1 MIPNKLGPT
10 KGVRLII
17 PNGLTLPEVLIS
29 VVIVGILSAIAVPN
43 YMNTIKS
50 TRQKDVANQIA
61 NIQTSISAYRE
72 EFLTSPTSWDAL
84 SRVIP
89 VSTNNGSAKGTT
101 FTPISSPNGGY
112 YTITVSTSNNLI
124 SLTAT
129 PQATTSAAWDIKSC
143 LNTQTGLSDINLG
156 NGTTPAAMPVCT

>member
-1 MIPNKLGPT
+1 MNGDTT
-10 KGVRLII
+10 KGF
-17 PNGLTLPEVLIS
+17 TLVEALVCVAVL
-29 VVIVGILSAIAVPN
+29 GILSAIAIPN
-43 YMNTIKS
+43 YMNAIKS

-72 EFLTSPTSWDAL
+72 EFLASPTSWDAL
-84 SRVIP
+84 SRVSP
-89 VSTNNGSAKGTT
+89 VSTNNGSAKGTS

-129 PQATTSAAWDIKSC
+129 PQASTSEAWNIKSC

>member
-1 MIPNKLGPT
+1 MNGDTT
-10 KGVRLII
+10 KGF
-17 PNGLTLPEVLIS
+17 TLVEALVCVAVL
-29 VVIVGILSAIAVPN
+29 GILSAIAIPN
-43 YMNTIKS
+43 YMNAIKS

>member
-1 MIPNKLGPT
+1 MTPNWSRHHKADD
-10 KGVRLII
+10 LIAAR
-17 PNGLTLPEVLIS
+17 GLTLTEVLIS
-29 VVIVGILSAIAVPN
+29 VSLVGILTAIAVPN
-43 YMNTIKS
+43 YMNAIKS

-61 NIQTSISAYRE
+61 NILTSISAYRE
-72 EFLTSPTSWDAL
+72 EFLASPTSWDAL
-84 SRVIP
+84 SRVSA
-89 VSTNNGSAKGTT
+89 VSTNNGSAKGTS

-129 PQATTSAAWDIKSC
+129 PQASTSAAWNIKSC